1 MRALVEA
8 ELTSGAKARFG
19 ALHAHRF
26 LFRAGFALASL
37 FTWILVF
44 QYFFLASGSITSAL
58 IACALMYS
66 ISQIATVILTPL
78 SAAHLRRGV
87 KQSIIFGAVL
97 AGAAYVYL
105 GATLS
110 GTLDVNGELW
120 GVAAFAFLLG
130 AYRALYWTP
139 YKLEAASEYGRSRMP
154 IVYEIVLALLPVF
167 AGITLAMQPFA
178 PLRIFYGAAALFA
191 LSLIPLFFVRNIHE
205 SYEWSYFRTF
215 REIMKP
221 KNGRLY
227 FATITHG
234 VESAALFLVW
244 PLAIFLI
251 VGSNYAMLGVVMT
264 TTLILIIMAR
274 YLFQRFM
281 RRLRLD
287 HSLPVSALLSASGWI
302 MRIFVAAP
310 ISVVLADAYS
320 HIGAPKR
327 TCNIDVFTLEQ
338 VSDEG
343 TFMDEYTVLKEI
355 GLSVGRMLTAFLF
368 AIILSFSGVA
378 IAMVVILTL
387 AALASAGSVLSER
400 MHALPRF

>member
-1 MRALVEA
+1 MA
-8 ELTSGAKARFG
+8 SSAKARFG

-44 QYFFLASGSITSAL
+44 QYFFLASGVISSAL

-66 ISQIATVILTPL
+66 VSQIATIVLTPL

-130 AYRALYWTP
+130 AYRALYWIP
-139 YKLEAASEYGRSRMP
+139 YKLEAVSEAGRSRMP
-154 IVYEIVLALLPVF
+154 ITYELVLALLPVF

-178 PLRIFYGAAALFA
+178 PLRIFYGTAALFA
-191 LSLIPLFFVRNIHE
+191 LSLIPLLFVQNVHE
-205 SYEWSYFRTF
+205 NFRWSYYRTF
-215 REIMKP
+215 SEFFKTR
-221 KNGRLY
+221 NGRLY

-234 VESAALFLVW
+234 IESAALFLVW

-251 VGSNYAMLGVVMT
+251 VGSDYAAVGIVMT
-264 TTLILIIMAR
+264 ATLILVMLAR
-274 YLFQRFM
+274 SLHQRF
-281 RRLRLD
+281 LRKFKLER
-287 HSLPVSALLSASGWI
+287 SLAVPALFSASGWL
-302 MRIFVAAP
+302 MRIFVASP
-310 ISVVLADAYS
+310 FTVILADAYS
-320 HIGAPKR
+320 HISSPKR
-327 TCNIDVFTLEQ
+327 AYSIDVFALEQ
-338 VSDEG
+338 LADEG
-343 TFMDEYTVLKEI
+343 SFIDEYTALKEI
-355 GLSVGRMLTAFLF
+355 GLAIGRMLTAFLF
-368 AIILSFSGVA
+368 AIFLALGSVPVAMALIL
-378 IAMVVILTL
+378 IL
-387 AALASAGSVLSER
+387 AALASVCAVISER
-400 MHALPRF
+400 VPSSLHF